1 MHLFTQHLFSNGL
14 KAAGGLV
21 SDDGSGAFLPESNG
35 QGGWEE
41 MAGISF
47 IVHKG
52 VKILYEDASQSK
64 ADEILAFMES

>member
-1 MHLFTQHLFSNGL
+1 
-14 KAAGGLV
+14 
-21 SDDGSGAFLPESNG
+21 
-35 QGGWEE
+35 